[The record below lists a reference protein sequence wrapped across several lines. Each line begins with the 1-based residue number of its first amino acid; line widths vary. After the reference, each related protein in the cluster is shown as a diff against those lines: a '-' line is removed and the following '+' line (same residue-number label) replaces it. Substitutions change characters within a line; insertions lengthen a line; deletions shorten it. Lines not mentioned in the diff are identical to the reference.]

1 MKAKTSL
8 FTILGLAACCWAG
21 FAQNNEPA
29 PSGDNSAAGNQVQ
42 PATPPGTDGSA
53 AKPDS
58 AAPTPTP
65 TPGNAAEA
73 PAPASGLVAANEPAK
88 ADAPKA
94 EATTTNA
101 ADANASTNASSGAVI
116 PLIVMDDV
124 PLTDAIKNLAR
135 QAGLNYMLDPK
146 ISFGQ
151 PGPNGQPTP
160 QPSVSIRWENVT
172 AEQAL
177 NALLNNYSLQLVE
190 DPKTRIY
197 RVTVKDQIGRAHV

>member
-1 MKAKTSL
+1 MKSKLSL

-29 PSGDNSAAGNQVQ
+29 RTGDNTAATDKAVQ
-42 PATPPGTDGSA
+42 PATPPATDPA
-53 AKPDS
+53 
-58 AAPTPTP
+58 AAPTP
-65 TPGNAAEA
+65 AAE
-73 PAPASGLVAANEPAK
+73 APASGLVAANEP
-88 ADAPKA
+88 PKA
-94 EATTTNA
+94 EAPKADANATTNAVDANATTNA
-101 ADANASTNASSGAVI
+101 ASAAVI

-146 ISFGQ
+146 IQFGQ
-151 PGPNGQPTP
+151 PGPDGRPTP

-177 NALLNNYSLQLVE
+177 NALLNNYSLQLIE
-190 DPKTRIY
+190 DPKTHIA
-197 RVTVKDQIGRAHV
+197 RVTIKDPAAPDPLVT